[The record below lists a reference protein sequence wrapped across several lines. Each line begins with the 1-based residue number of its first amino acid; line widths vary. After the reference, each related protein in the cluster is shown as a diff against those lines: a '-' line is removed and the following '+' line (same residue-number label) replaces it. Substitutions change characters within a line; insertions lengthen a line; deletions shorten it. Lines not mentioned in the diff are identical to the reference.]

1 MGLFDFWMNE
11 DQKIAKQ
18 QRLLTDR
25 NQQAEE
31 RDKAARWLVDN
42 GSPKAIV
49 ALLTRFDIA
58 LENGLKDK
66 AEKETMLALLASLGD
81 ALTRPLERHLEKC
94 RHIALP
100 LQLYVELKGEEA
112 AVLKLFEVL
121 DIERKKDDFKPE
133 KKVDALVWLAER
145 RHPQA
150 IDATVP
156 MLGDFDEGVRYAAA
170 EVIVAQQDDAGR
182 EPLLGLLTN
191 PEEDSNR
198 LRTRLA
204 EVFSQRRW
212 AVPDDLPV
220 PVGYA
225 IREGRIVAG

>member
-66 AEKETMLALLASLGD
+66 AEKETMLELLRSLGD
-81 ALTRPLERHLEKC
+81 ALSRPLERHLERC

-100 LQLYVELKGEEA
+100 LQLYVDLKGEEA
-112 AVLKLFEVL
+112 ATVKLFEIL
-121 DIERKKDDFKPE
+121 EIERKKDDFKPE

-145 RHPQA
+145 RHPRA

-156 MLGDFDEGVRYAAA
+156 MLADFDEGVRYAAA

-225 IREGRIVAG
+225 VREGRVVAA